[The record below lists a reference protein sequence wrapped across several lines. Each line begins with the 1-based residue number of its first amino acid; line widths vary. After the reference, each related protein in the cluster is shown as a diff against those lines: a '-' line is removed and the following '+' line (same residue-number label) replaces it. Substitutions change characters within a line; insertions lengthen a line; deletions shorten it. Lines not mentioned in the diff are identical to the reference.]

1 MRTIQESLYQ
11 EMPGETPLADVMQE
25 LSENLGIAPGKTT
38 ALAPLLTNSVATV
51 TTASQLMDLD
61 KDTVMG
67 LCTAAGMIESDV
79 LSLRICLGSL
89 LQPFEFKTALQL
101 VQDLAKSLHSTTTIA
116 PVGAVKAEKGGIQQE
131 ASERMPGR
139 RPPIE
144 SYYPPP
150 CFDAHRKGLP
160 TRNEP
165 KLRQL
170 IVQEIKAVCGDLYP
184 SANERAS
191 ILGSIEAYC
200 GPPSHTY
207 QGHFDNWRE
216 EASNRKHKGTSI
228 SDLEKARCNPAAWG
242 VTKLA
247 DRHPLRP
254 LRPERVAPLPLGY
267 VQHSA
272 PPSLPRSTADGPL
285 PPAEATAKPAE
296 DEDIAGMEDLMPS
309 DSLLEKCAQL
319 QQQVA
324 DLQQQQQATKAA
336 KKAAATAAREAA
348 KAAKPAAKGKGK
360 GKKGKAATAEAAAE
374 AAGEAGKDES
384 EAAGQ
389 ENGNP
394 QGLSAYEK
402 KRLKSIAE
410 NNLHLQ
416 ELGLA
421 EGGPA
426 KKAKT
431 SHPPKKQ
438 PAKPLPEE
446 SASPPPYQ
454 DSESFKTHPPRP
466 FACTDDLKVSTSIR

>member
-11 EMPGETPLADVMQE
+11 EMPGETPLADVMGE
-25 LSENLGIAPGKTT
+25 LSENLGIAPWKTT

-61 KDTVMG
+61 KDTVVG
-67 LCTAAGMIESDV
+67 LCTAAGMIDSDV

-101 VQDLAKSLHSTTTIA
+101 VQNLAKSLHSTTTIA
-116 PVGAVKAEKGGIQQE
+116 PVGAAKAEKGGIQHE
-131 ASERMPGR
+131 ASERMPAR

-144 SYYPPP
+144 SYYPPS

-184 SANERAS
+184 TANERAS

-216 EASNRKHKGTSI
+216 EPSNRKHKGTSI

-242 VTKLA
+242 VTKQA

-254 LRPERVAPLPLGY
+254 LRPERVAPLPLGW

-272 PPSLPRSTADGPL
+272 PPSLPRSTADGP
-285 PPAEATAKPAE
+285 PAEAAAKPAE
-296 DEDIAGMEDLMPS
+296 AEDIAGMEDLMPS

-324 DLQQQQQATKAA
+324 DLRQQQQANKAV
-336 KKAAATAAREAA
+336 KKAAAAAARQAA

-360 GKKGKAATAEAAAE
+360 GQKRKAATAEAAAE

-384 EAAGQ
+384 EAAGE

-410 NNLHLQ
+410 NNRQLQ
-416 ELGLA
+416 TLGLA
-421 EGGPA
+421 EGGAPA

-431 SHPPKKQ
+431 CPPAKKQ

-446 SASPPPYQ
+446 SATLPPYQ
-454 DSESFKTHPPRP
+454 DSELFKTHPPRP